1 MIKKGKNSKVITVK
15 MILLPAVFFLSAC
28 CLYAQEEPLVTDTI
42 LQILK
47 EEYDDE
53 MDSAE
58 SNYFLKNAQSS
69 QPLDV
74 HVRRLPD
81 SAINALRNDA
91 AFWYV
96 NEDWNISQQKRNN
109 TVGPSKNIF
118 HEAWFRT
125 LMWLIIV
132 CSFITIIIWYL
143 SVSNAGIFRR
153 APVELIKGDE
163 GVISDDI
170 FDISYQKEI
179 NKAVTSGNY
188 RLGVRLMFLQLLKNL
203 SEKNIIEYT
212 QDKTNLDY
220 LLQLHQSSYYKD
232 FFRLTRN
239 YEYAWYGQFDINKEA
254 FSSIKNDFEIFNRRL
269 D

>member
-1 MIKKGKNSKVITVK
+1 MIKKEINSGVIAGK
-15 MILLPAVFFLSAC
+15 MILLPALIFLSAC
-28 CLYAQEEPLVTDTI
+28 CLYAQEEQLVTDTI
-42 LQILK
+42 EQILK
-47 EEYDDE
+47 EENDE
-53 MDSAE
+53 SDSAE
-58 SNYFLKNAQSS
+58 TIYFLRKDEGAQL
-69 QPLDV
+69 QNI

-81 SAINALRNDA
+81 SAVNALRNDA

-96 NEDWNISQQKRNN
+96 NEDWNTTRQKRDN
-109 TVGPSKNIF
+109 TVGSSKNIL
-118 HEAWFRT
+118 HQAWFKS

-132 CSFITIIIWYL
+132 CSFVTIIIWYL

-153 APVELIKGDE
+153 APVEISKGDE

-170 FDISYQKEI
+170 FDISYPKEI
-179 NKAVTSGNY
+179 NKAISSGNY
-188 RLGVRLMFLQLLKNL
+188 RLGVRLLFLQLLRNL

-239 YEYAWYGQFDINKEA
+239 YEYTWYGKFDINKEA
-254 FSSIKNDFEIFNRRL
+254 FSSIKDDFETFNRRL

>member
-1 MIKKGKNSKVITVK
+1 MIKKEKIRKLIGVQ
-15 MILLPAVFFLSAC
+15 MILLPALFFLPAC
-28 CLYAQEEPLVTDTI
+28 CLYAQEEPVVTDTI

-47 EEYDDE
+47 EEYNDE
-53 MDSAE
+53 MDSAA
-58 SNYFLKNAQSS
+58 SNFFLKNTESNQL
-69 QPLDV
+69 LDV
-74 HVRRLPD
+74 NVRKLPD
-81 SAINALRNDA
+81 SAVNALRNDA
-91 AFWYV
+91 AFWYA
-96 NEDWNISQQKRNN
+96 NEDWNTSRQKRDNK
-109 TVGPSKNIF
+109 VQPSKNIF
-118 HEAWFRT
+118 QEAWFKT
-125 LMWLIIV
+125 LMWFIVV
-132 CSFITIIIWYL
+132 CSFITILIWYL

-254 FSSIKNDFEIFNRRL
+254 FSSIKNDFETFNRRL

>member
-15 MILLPAVFFLSAC
+15 MILLPVVFFLSAC
-28 CLYAQEEPLVTDTI
+28 CLYAQDAPLITDTI
-42 LQILK
+42 LQILE
-47 EEYDDE
+47 EEYNDE
-53 MDSAE
+53 MDSATG
-58 SNYFLKNAQSS
+58 NYFLKNTEST

-81 SAINALRNDA
+81 SAVNALRNDA

-96 NEDWNISQQKRNN
+96 NEDWNISRQKRDN
-109 TVGPSKNIF
+109 TVQPSKNIF

-143 SVSNAGIFRR
+143 SMSNAGIFRR
-153 APVELIKGDE
+153 APVELIKGDD